1 MVMTG
6 LERRDRVTV
15 VCQCLSA
22 AASVEGLLCL
32 CVGVHCVSICTCV
45 HVLVWG
51 VYMYA
56 CKWLPV
62 WPHEIS
68 VPVLG

>member
-32 CVGVHCVSICTCV
+32 CVGCTVSPYALVFMCQCGACTCM
-45 HVLVWG
+45 HASG
-51 VYMYA
+51 YPFGPMR
-56 CKWLPV
+56 
-62 WPHEIS
+62 
-68 VPVLG
+68 